1 MADVFMSYARADK
14 ARVAS
19 LVAALQAQGWSVWWD
34 PAISPG
40 QEFDLRIAEELENSS
55 AVMVVWTV
63 NSVQSRWVRGE
74 ARDGADRGILIPV
87 KLGAVP
93 LPIDFRAIHTTELD
107 DGADPTQ
114 NPRFEEVI
122 QALRTLISG
131 QGAQSVDQGSAGRHT
146 PPVAPPVP
154 TASRVEM
161 CVLPFTNL
169 SADPEQQIFSDG
181 ITQDIIT
188 ELSRWRLLAVRSQ
201 SASFKF
207 RSGATDV
214 KQLAIDL
221 KVRFVVEGSVRRIGD
236 RVRINV
242 QLIDAATGSQVWGER
257 FDRAQGEIFAVQD
270 EVVQRI
276 VSTLV
281 GRVQVSDVE
290 RARRKPPSSLGAYE
304 CVLKG
309 NALPWDDP
317 EGSNEATRLFEQA
330 IDIDPGYGLA
340 HALLAT
346 MRLGEWQ
353 DDPGDSTALLEE
365 AYRLAMR
372 AVELDNSE
380 STCHSLLAQVCLQR
394 RMFELALQH
403 MRRAVEINPNNQWN
417 QADMAY
423 VMVFAGQ
430 AEESL
435 AWTARARQIDP
446 YFDPPWYWRQAGIA
460 YMTLGRFRDALT
472 AFAHIPVRTFRDF
485 ALLAGC
491 HAELGDMQQA
501 HELAAA
507 CMSLCPHFT
516 IRWFLARMPFRIS
529 GNAHQM
535 SRGLRSAGLPE

>member
-1 MADVFMSYARADK
+1 LADVFMSYARADK
-14 ARVAS
+14 ARVAP

-40 QEFDLRIAEELENSS
+40 QEFDLRIAEELEKSS
-55 AVMVVWTV
+55 AVMVVWTA

-107 DGADPTQ
+107 DAADPAQ
-114 NPRFEEVI
+114 NPRFQEVI
-122 QALRTLISG
+122 QALRTLVSG
-131 QGAQSVDQGSAGRHT
+131 QSVPHSFPGRQT
-146 PPVAPPVP
+146 SPAAPPVAA
-154 TASRVEM
+154 ASPRVAI
-161 CVLPFTNL
+161 CVLPFSNL

-181 ITQDIIT
+181 ISQDVIT
-188 ELSRWRLLAVRSQ
+188 ELSRWRLLSVRSQ
-201 SASFKF
+201 SASFKY

-214 KQLAIDL
+214 RQLASDL
-221 KVRFVVEGSVRRIGD
+221 NVRFVVEGSVRRIGD

-242 QLIDAATGSQVWGER
+242 QLIDATTGSQVWGER
-257 FDRAQGEIFAVQD
+257 FEREQGEIFAVQD

-290 RARRKPPSSLGAYE
+290 RARRKPPSSLQAYE

-317 EGSNEATRLFEQA
+317 QGATEATRLFEQA
-330 IDIDPGYGLA
+330 IAMDPGYGLA
-340 HALLAT
+340 YGLLAT
-346 MRLGEWQ
+346 MRLGQWQ

-372 AVELDNSE
+372 AVELDDGE
-380 STCHSLLAQVCLQR
+380 STCHSLLAQVCQQR

-403 MRRAVEINPNNQWN
+403 MRRAVEINPTNQWN
-417 QADMAY
+417 QADMAF
-423 VMVFAGQ
+423 VMVYAGQ

-435 AWTARARQIDP
+435 SWTARARQIDP
-446 YFDPPWYWRQAGIA
+446 YFDPPWYWRQAGVA

-491 HAELGDMQQA
+491 RAELGDVHEA
-501 HELAAA
+501 RELAAA
-507 CMSLCPHFT
+507 CMSLCPRFT
-516 IRWFLARMPFRIS
+516 VRWFLTRMPFRVA
-529 GNAHQM
+529 GDAHQI
-535 SRGLRSAGLPE
+535 SRCLRAAGLPE